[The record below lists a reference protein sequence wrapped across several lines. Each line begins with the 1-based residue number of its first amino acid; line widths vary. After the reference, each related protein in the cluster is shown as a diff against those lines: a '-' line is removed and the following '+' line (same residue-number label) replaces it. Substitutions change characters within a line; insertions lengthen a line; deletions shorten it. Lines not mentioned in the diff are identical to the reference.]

1 MILSETGGKGT
12 PVWWET
18 GFEGLMEKSNDLDPK
33 RGSTMKPEG
42 TGGEVWVFGDYRD
55 YLKNRVSLELIA
67 KARELAPRLG
77 TRCGAVVLGY
87 DVEPYVMEYIAH
99 GAEVVYVMQA
109 PHLAQFKATLYAKAL
124 CSLVDLYRP
133 DVLLV
138 GGTDFGREF
147 APRVAKRLHTG
158 LSADCIALEVDPSDG
173 ILIQVTPAFGG
184 RLLAEVVTPTRRPQ
198 MATVR
203 PGIFRERPHD
213 YAATAPVIYVEPV
226 DPNGDDSIE
235 LLARERMADPGK
247 ALEEAAVVISGGQGM
262 GSKEAFQLLFRLARL
277 LGGEV
282 GGTRPA
288 VIQGWI
294 SEERMIGQTGRTIR
308 PRVLITCG
316 TSGALQFTASLR
328 ASEFIIAIN
337 RDQDAAIFQ
346 VADLGVVGDAQ
357 EILPRLLRA
366 IEEHGK
372 EREVDR
378 HA

>member
-1 MILSETGGKGT
+1 
-12 PVWWET
+12 
-18 GFEGLMEKSNDLDPK
+18 MEK
-33 RGSTMKPEG
+33 EG
-42 TGGEVWVFGDYRD
+42 AGGEVWVFGDYRD

-67 KARELAPRLG
+67 KARELAQGLG
-77 TRCGAVVLGY
+77 TRCGVVVLGHG
-87 DVEPYVMEYIAH
+87 VEPYVMEYIAH

-109 PHLAQFKATLYAKAL
+109 PHLAQFKATLYTKAL
-124 CSLVDLYRP
+124 CSLVGLYEP

-147 APRVAKRLHTG
+147 APRVAKRLRTG
-158 LSADCIALEVDPSDG
+158 LSADCIALEVAPSDRV
-173 ILIQVTPAFGG
+173 LIQVTPAFGG
-184 RLLAEVVTPTRRPQ
+184 HLLAEVVTPTRRPQ

-203 PGIFRERPHD
+203 PGTFRERPHD

-226 DPNGDDSIE
+226 DPNGDDSME
-235 LLARERMADPGK
+235 LLAVERVADPGR
-247 ALEEAAVVISGGQGM
+247 ALEEAAVVVSGGQGM
-262 GSKEAFQLLFRLARL
+262 GSGEAFELLFRLARL

-294 SEERMIGQTGRTIR
+294 PEERMIGQTGRTIK
-308 PRVLITCG
+308 PKLLITCG
-316 TSGALQFTASLR
+316 TSGALQYTASLR

-346 VADLGVVGDAQ
+346 VADIGVVGDAQ
-357 EILPRLLRA
+357 EILPRLVRA
-366 IEEHGK
+366 IEQRRK
-372 EREVDR
+372 DREVDR